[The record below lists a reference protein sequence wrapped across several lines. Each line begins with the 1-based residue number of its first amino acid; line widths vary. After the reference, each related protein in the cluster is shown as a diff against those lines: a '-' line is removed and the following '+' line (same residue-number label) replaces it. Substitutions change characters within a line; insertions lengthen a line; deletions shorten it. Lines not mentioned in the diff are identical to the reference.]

1 MKMSKNSFFFM
12 LLVLVF
18 SVFIA
23 ACASEPDA
31 TPAPTDEAGEETTEG
46 ATEGAEGG
54 DLVIAKLSDAVAI
67 DPHGSNDTPS
77 SDVAQNI
84 YEALVKQDSNMD
96 LQPGLA
102 TSWEA
107 IDDTTW
113 EFVLREGVK
122 FHDGSDFNAEV
133 VKANLY
139 RILDRDIETDEYYE
153 KDPESDDYDPTVLV
167 ASPRGFLYN
176 MITDIEV
183 VDDYTVRFT
192 TEYPFAPLPAHLAH
206 NGGGMISAELI
217 AEDYA
222 AMKEGATPGSK
233 ISENPIGTGYFKFDS
248 WNPGTE
254 IKLVKNDDYWGEP
267 AKLDSVTFRVVP
279 EGQTRIAD
287 LTTGAAHISDPLD
300 PAHISQVEGTDGM
313 FVNRQPSV
321 ALSYVAFNTQKEP
334 FDNKLVRQA
343 ISMAIDKNVIIDS
356 ILNGAGI
363 PAVGPLAPDVFGF
376 DPNQEAL
383 EYDVEAAKELL
394 AEAGYP
400 DGFETTIWTNDNDAR
415 IQTAEFVQAEL
426 DKIGIK
432 VSVEVVEWGAYLEQ
446 TAKGEHDMF
455 VLGWTTVTG
464 DADYGMYALFH
475 SDNYGEP
482 GNRTFFSTPELDEIL
497 VEARQNPD
505 QDRRSELYSQ
515 AQEILVDEAPMI
527 YSHYNEYLL
536 GVSDSVQGLWH
547 HPTGLLMLQ
556 DVTIQ

>member
-1 MKMSKNSFFFM
+1 MVLALM
-12 LLVLVF
+12 LSLV
-18 SVFIA
+18 IA

-31 TPAPTDEAGEETTEG
+31 TPAPAESEAGEEGTEV
-46 ATEGAEGG
+46 AEGTGGG

-84 YEALVKQDSNMD
+84 YEALVKQDANME

-133 VKANLY
+133 VKANLE
-139 RILDRDIETDEYYE
+139 RVL
-153 KDPESDDYDPTVLV
+153 DPEV
-167 ASPRGFLYN
+167 ASPRSFLYT
-176 MITDIEV
+176 MITDVEV
-183 VDDYTVRFT
+183 VDEYTVRIT

-206 NGGGMISAELI
+206 NGGGMISADLI

-222 AMKEGATPGSK
+222 AMEEGANPGSK
-233 ISENPIGTGYFKFDS
+233 ISEHPIGTGYFKFDS

-254 IKLVKNDDYWGEP
+254 IKLVKNEEYWGEP

-321 ALSYVAFNTQKEP
+321 ALSYIAFNTQKEP

-376 DPNQEAL
+376 DPNQDPL
-383 EYDVEAAKELL
+383 DYDVEAAKELL
-394 AEAGYP
+394 AEAGYA

-426 DKIGIK
+426 DKIGIT

-505 QDRRSELYSQ
+505 QDQRAELYSQ
-515 AQEILVDEAPMI
+515 AQEILVEEAPMI

-547 HPTGLLMLQ
+547 HPTGMLMLQ
-556 DVTIQ
+556 DVTLQ